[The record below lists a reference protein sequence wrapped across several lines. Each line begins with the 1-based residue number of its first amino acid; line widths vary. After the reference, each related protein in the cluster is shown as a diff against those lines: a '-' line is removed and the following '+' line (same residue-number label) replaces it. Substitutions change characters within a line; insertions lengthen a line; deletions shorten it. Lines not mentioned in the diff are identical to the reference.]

1 MNKTYISQTV
11 SRTPRPRSKRLQQ
24 QGIGTTSNTTVVL
37 SGSGGAGTTGTTGD
51 GHTHANKPYL
61 DEISTDTAGYE
72 YLTQLHETTDPETGE
87 AVVESRTE
95 KVKAGYA
102 DVAGD
107 LSEDSPIRNMFLSR
121 LSDDVAKGNITFEQA
136 ITVVAMAML
145 KGGATYGEYVEKT
158 SGAKIDAE
166 GNAELNSLLVR
177 LKAIVDE
184 LQVNGNAE
192 FRGNLSSEEFL
203 SGFVGGKGWAIL
215 KQAVTNALGET
226 ENKYTAEFDN
236 VVVRGTLRVF
246 TMAISQLLGENDNRI
261 FAGMMEV
268 DHYDAESGKVYLS
281 TNEGRYY
288 NPFRVDDYIM
298 VQQYNGMPSEDNDYY
313 ITKHYECIITG
324 AGCGSEEDGEN
335 RLDWV
340 TISNFVS
347 ADGKTAEEVIK
358 KGDTFTRVDNATDA
372 DRKGIIQIITVG
384 TATPYMDIIY
394 GLKTD
399 PDNYLKGRL
408 GNLKGIKH
416 HLFGWLDGFGEYLT
430 NLYAVGDFRLR
441 RTGESLDAAV
451 QMTENQFATNYS
463 KQIQT
468 ITEEDNYLTNASF
481 SDMADDAIAESPSWV
496 VESSDEVVITTS
508 DKQIELDGT
517 TYDAPIL
524 FNGALSTT
532 EGKFARVEPYDGR
545 NMLHIRNSKIT
556 QLNANIRKPGTH
568 TEYVIPTD
576 STAEAETKE
585 VKDTLY
591 LTLKFLPKTSG
602 TLTLGMEAADHSE
615 IDAMQYV
622 SKDITSSYD
631 WTTLQVSGTWDGN
644 GDFVLGY
651 TGEMYVALLSLT
663 DKPLEEYKKSVST
676 NIEQTAEYIRLTGQR
691 IDKSNNEVTNL
702 GIELDAA
709 EARIRSYVESLT
721 AGLSTKI
728 EQTAEKV
735 EIQATRFNDDGTLR
749 NTSGL
754 MTEADR
760 NVLYSEVRDAAGELV
775 NKAEISTSV
784 QYDPETKEV
793 TSNVTVK
800 ADKIALEGYTTIN
813 EGFAVDQYGNMTA
826 KNGTFDGKV
835 TATSGKIGNFEIENG
850 WLKTTQTSADTAG
863 YISISN
869 TDTRIRFGDNL
880 APATTGGSYTMTA
893 EIYNANGTDAV
904 DNFGFTNNCALMLTA
919 AGAATRKTALLAK
932 GLTSLYGGMSCL
944 TVNLS
949 GTSTINGVTQVG
961 GIASTAGY
969 STTFPY
975 SLIGSQNEFMFQV
988 SKDMVFEL
996 PTITQM
1002 QYAFGKYP
1010 FTPSYYAKASDGTT
1024 GEASVVD
1031 CCLYHMTLT
1040 NNRYSSGSLYV
1051 QGTSSAPLINGSGEI
1066 HNYNKGTIDY
1076 GRHIIK
1082 KGSSVTFLYFNR
1094 SWYIVSVG
1102 AV

>member
-1 MNKTYISQTV
+1 MRYQLNEEKGDIRYEVEDDTLILKVKPGVV
-11 SRTPRPRSKRLQQ
+11 S
-24 QGIGTTSNTTVVL
+24 GGG
-37 SGSGGAGTTGTTGD
+37 SGSGSGD
-51 GHTHANKPYL
+51 GIYHIKENDVTTPSDDNAFTALRVLKEIMDKITLAMEDANGKYIRK
-61 DEISTDTAGYE
+61 DI
-72 YLTQLHETTDPETGE
+72 
-87 AVVESRTE
+87 
-95 KVKAGYA
+95 A
-102 DVAGD
+102 DIAYG
-107 LSEDSPIRNMFLSR
+107 LITFLS
-121 LSDDVAKGNITFEQA
+121 
-136 ITVVAMAML
+136 
-145 KGGATYGEYVEKT
+145 GAEFGEYIEGL
-158 SGAKIDAE
+158 SGAKIDAD

-496 VESSDEVVITTS
+496 VDSSDEVVITTS

-709 EARIRSYVESLT
+709 EARIRSYVENLT

-784 QYDPETKEV
+784 QYDPNSGNV
-793 TSNVTVK
+793 TSEIKLN
-800 ADKIALEGYTTIN
+800 ADKIYVEGDTKINTNFAVNENGNVYIGKLVTYTPSTTGIEQVRRAEGITVTTDGTIYIGKMMLDDTNDISTLKYVKGITVTNTGETTIGGFTVHSTGYGFSSTDDN
-813 EGFAVDQYGNMTA
+813 AYITISSSSHNRRATIGYDANSSSMGFFENKDSSNVLNTALTIGAANSTSNDNRALVISGGNVRGFAMYTRYINSTGNLNRDDYNLLATNSSTITVYLPQMQLYD
-826 KNGTFDGKV
+826 NGHVIRIKRLGSGALNIGVQKCYTPNASGLQTPIIVYDGSK
-835 TATSGKIGNFEIENG
+835 ALTSGTIALPNV
-850 WLKTTQTSADTAG
+850 
-863 YISISN
+863 
-869 TDTRIRFGDNL
+869 GDACEFVWVNNY
-880 APATTGGSYTMTA
+880 GSY
-893 EIYNANGTDAV
+893 
-904 DNFGFTNNCALMLTA
+904 
-919 AGAATRKTALLAK
+919 GAW
-932 GLTSLYGGMSCL
+932 
-944 TVNLS
+944 
-949 GTSTINGVTQVG
+949 I
-961 GIASTAGY
+961 
-969 STTFPY
+969 
-975 SLIGSQNEFMFQV
+975 
-988 SKDMVFEL
+988 
-996 PTITQM
+996 
-1002 QYAFGKYP
+1002 QYKMP
-1010 FTPSYYAKASDGTT
+1010 
-1024 GEASVVD
+1024 
-1031 CCLYHMTLT
+1031 
-1040 NNRYSSGSLYV
+1040 
-1051 QGTSSAPLINGSGEI
+1051 Q
-1066 HNYNKGTIDY
+1066 
-1076 GRHIIK
+1076 
-1082 KGSSVTFLYFNR
+1082 
-1094 SWYIVSVG
+1094 SW
-1102 AV
+1102 